1 MSTVEDLIRLLSDV
15 TARLETLPADAYG
28 ERVTLRQEE
37 RELRGRLREAG
48 NALSGPEDIASLR
61 RRIREIERRIDAALG
76 NRLSASAAAQTGRG
90 GGIDPRYVH
99 MMNRK
104 LDAAAGMDDLK
115 KERDRLR
122 FRLSSLEAADTTDR

>member
-1 MSTVEDLIRLLSDV
+1 MNTVEDLIRLLSDV
-15 TARLETLPADAYG
+15 TARLETVPADAYG
-28 ERVTLRQEE
+28 ERITLREEE
-37 RELRGRLREAG
+37 RGLRGRLREAG
-48 NALSGPEDIASLR
+48 NALTGPQDLESLR
-61 RRIREIERRIDAALG
+61 RRIREIDQKIESAVG

-104 LDAAAGMDDLK
+104 LDAAAGMDELK

-122 FRLSSLEAADTTDR
+122 ARLNSLEATDSDR